1 MQIKIYCILVK
12 ILIMSHFFCN
22 GMRIL
27 NIDRNNVNLD
37 NNFDEDYSDTIV
49 LIRLLAWHIR
59 FEKCKAFKKELNE
72 ELMPIYTRKYLKQY
86 VLMSRVLLISLNQ
99 NVFNSFCE

>member
-1 MQIKIYCILVK
+1 M
-12 ILIMSHFFCN
+12 MSHFFCN

-27 NIDRNNVNLD
+27 NIDRNNINLD